1 MRFLFP
7 HGTIFYA
14 DNAKESAVADFRVK
28 TTDLSIQR
36 YTRGGKDVIL
46 SHILSIRERLNLY
59 GLPCHVN
66 YRKACKRFEETWRV
80 RLEHRKSYRRF
91 VEAGR
96 VRLDHRKACRRLVE
110 DWRIRLDH
118 RKSCRRVVEDWRI
131 RLNHRKPC
139 RRLEETRKFVLN
151 TAKRIGGV

>member
-1 MRFLFP
+1 MNCRISKQKYSSKKSWRKFLSPLKKWVLAQKEPCAFYF
-7 HGTIFYA
+7 HTVQFFYA

-96 VRLDHRKACRRLVE
+96 VRLDHRKTCKKLVE
-110 DWRIRLDH
+110 AQSWPP
-118 RKSCRRVVEDWRI
+118 KSV
-131 RLNHRKPC
+131 
-139 RRLEETRKFVLN
+139 
-151 TAKRIGGV
+151 